1 MKKSIL
7 ITRPKTQAQEI
18 VQYLQNNNFEVFVE
32 PTFAVQNFS
41 LLQDDLL
48 QKLSYKNISAIIVTS
63 GNATNM
69 ALEVIKKLNLGKEI
83 KIFAVGKK
91 TSLTFSAVGYENIIY
106 AKENSAEG
114 LKKIILQ
121 DAEIL
126 AKKEDVLLYFCGE
139 FISLDFKEELAKYS
153 LKLEKIISYKIIEND
168 SFSSEFLKIAKE
180 SNFDFVLLYSRNSA
194 KHFFELSK
202 KHNLLE
208 CFKSSQIL
216 CLSEK
221 ILSFVRSSGFN
232 NSITF
237 DENIILKKFYE

>member
-48 QKLSYKNISAIIVTS
+48 QRLSYKNISAIIVTS
-63 GNATNM
+63 GNAANM

-91 TSLTFSAVGYENIIY
+91 TALTFSAAGYENIIHS
-106 AKENSAEG
+106 KENSAES

-121 DAEIL
+121 DSEIL

-221 ILSFVRSSGFN
+221 ILSLVRSSGFN